1 MIGIAVDE
9 SAAVITPHAEGVTFP
24 ILLDRDHLVCEA
36 LAISN
41 IPTILWVDEENHI
54 VVPNL
59 ETFGTDTFIEFTGV
73 SSEPHKELVRAWVR
87 EGVVPL
93 SRQEA
98 AAAVIDLTEEEA
110 LAHLH
115 WRIGANLV
123 RAGESD
129 RGHFDRAGELAPHD
143 FTVRRSALPLV
154 GKNPFGDDFFE
165 MFEEFKDAGRP
176 IHGLRGGVFG
186 DEV

>member
-1 MIGIAVDE
+1 MGY
-9 SAAVITPHAEGVTFP
+9 
-24 ILLDRDHLVCEA
+24 
-36 LAISN
+36 
-41 IPTILWVDEENHI
+41 
-54 VVPNL
+54 
-59 ETFGTDTFIEFTGV
+59 EFTTGA
-73 SSEPHKELVRAWVR
+73 P
-87 EGVVPL
+87 
-93 SRQEA
+93 
-98 AAAVIDLTEEEA
+98 ITEEEA

-176 IHGLRGGVFG
+176 IHGLRPTRRRCHQPAAREFGGARG
-186 DEV
+186 AGARRQRD